1 MNIYK
6 QLANNEVIVLKQYY
20 IFTTKIFRI
29 ILNGK
34 FYRQYQDKNNSLG
47 FHLAVDEEQFNQAR
61 EKNIWKKVR
70 K

>member
-20 IFTTKIFRI
+20 IFTTKIFS
-29 ILNGK
+29 K

-61 EKNIWKKVR
+61 EKNILKVR

>member
-6 QLANNEVIVLKQYY
+6 QSANNEVIVLKQYY

-34 FYRQYQDKNNSLG
+34 FYRQYQDKNNSLR

-61 EKNIWKKVR
+61 EKNILKKVR